1 MKRIL
6 TLTLA
11 VCLLATAAYAD
22 IDGAWTAST
31 ETKRPDRIYM
41 NMTQRRHHIMRTTLR
56 I

>member
-41 NMTQRRHHIMRTTLR
+41 T
-56 I
+56 